1 METATEE
8 INTTGCDG
16 LPESS
21 QDACMSDNS
30 ERRKE
35 TTDRKM
41 EVLSAKIKT
50 RIGFWNM
57 KMMYEKGKVAQVT
70 AEIRCCNLHILR
82 ISESR

>member
-21 QDACMSDNS
+21 QDTHMNDSAESQ
-30 ERRKE
+30 KE
-35 TTDRKM
+35 TTDRKI

-50 RIGFWNM
+50 IGFWNVR
-57 KMMYEKGKVAQVT
+57 MMYETGKLEQVT
-70 AEIRCCNLHILR
+70 AEMRCYNLYILG
-82 ISESR
+82 ISKSR